1 MRLGYTS
8 MELRHLRYF
17 VMAAEEQNISRAAAR
32 LNVSQP
38 AVSRQIRDLET
49 EWDVELFE
57 REPQGLRLTPAGEV
71 ALGQARDVLQRAH
84 QMGEALR
91 PFSMAGRQVTLK
103 VGFIPTALPG
113 LLAEGLK
120 HFNATQPEVCIQI
133 AEMHPGEQIAAL
145 RTGEI
150 DLALPGAASAKV
162 KAEFFH
168 RLLRTTPLSLVVPA
182 DHRLARRRS
191 VELAEFA
198 RDSFLSLEE
207 TRFPGRE
214 KMHQRLFKLAG
225 IKPRVTLHA
234 SGLNE
239 LLGLVGSGAG
249 VALAP
254 ADLRR
259 MQSTGVRFL
268 KLTRPT
274 MTFGFAAVW
283 PDSDH
288 RRQVEALVDVLAD
301 QVRPT

>member
-38 AVSRQIRDLET
+38 AVSRQIRDLEA
-49 EWDVELFE
+49 EWDVELFT

-71 ALGQARDVLQRAH
+71 ALSSARDVLRRTQEL
-84 QMGEALR
+84 GEALQPFRRTGR
-91 PFSMAGRQVTLK
+91 PKTLR

-120 HFNATQPEVCIQI
+120 HFNRHAPDVCIQI
-133 AEMHPGEQIAAL
+133 TETSPAEQIAAL
-145 RTGEI
+145 RRGEL

-162 KAEFFH
+162 KAEFFTTS
-168 RLLRTTPLSLVVPA
+168 LRTTPLAMVVPE
-182 DHRLARRRS
+182 DHPLAERKS
-191 VELAEFA
+191 VELREFG
-198 RDSFLSLEE
+198 RDTFLSLDEA
-207 TRFPGRE
+207 RFPGRAR
-214 KMHQRLFKLAG
+214 MHQRLFGLAK
-225 IKPRVTLHA
+225 IQPPVSIHA

-239 LLGLVGSGAG
+239 LLSLIGAGAG

-254 ADLRR
+254 ADLNRL
-259 MQSTGVRFL
+259 QSSGVRFL

-274 MTFGFAAVW
+274 MTFNFAAVW
-283 PDSDH
+283 RDSDH
-288 RRQVEALVDVLAD
+288 RLDVEHLVNLL
-301 QVRPT
+301 TTTT